1 MRAALLLA
9 VLLPASAAAQLP
21 PVKLTVDP
29 AAEPKPAL
37 RYDLLPPGRER
48 VPGNA
53 AFHYMKAHLNRPA
66 REPDPAKA
74 KLENETYYNWLELPP
89 EKLPV
94 ADVKAYLDKYKA
106 ALREVEYGSR
116 CRGCDW
122 STAPVTGAEAIDAL
136 LPSVQVHREIAGHL
150 SLRLKLELAEKRYD
164 DAARTLRTGIQYGKH
179 IAEGPTLI
187 QMLVG
192 IAITNVFLTRADDFI
207 GRPAAPNLYWGL
219 SSLPR
224 PLIDPRPGLDG
235 EDALNES
242 FLPGLDDLRK
252 GPVSQERAMD
262 VVENAIKVLQAGGK
276 QGPGAGLGGR
286 LGLAAYAALIQNEA
300 RMELLARGHKKE
312 DVEVMPA
319 VQAAFLNS
327 FEKYRELA
335 DEHRKWFLMP
345 PADALPGM
353 ARAADKA
360 KKVQAQAK
368 NDMVLSVFV
377 MILPAVEKVHN
388 ATVRTDRRVAMMR
401 AVEAI
406 RMHMAV
412 TKSLPAKLED
422 VKLVPVPD
430 DPLTAKPFVFE
441 VTEAGFSL
449 SCPQGVLGAIGR
461 TVDYR
466 FDVTVRKAEK

>member
-1 MRAALLLA
+1 MRTAVLLA

-29 AAEPKPAL
+29 APEPKPAL
-37 RYDLLPPGRER
+37 RYELLPPGRDR
-48 VPGNA
+48 VQGNA
-53 AFHYMKAHLNRPA
+53 AYHYLKAHLNRPA
-66 REPDPAKA
+66 RDRDPVKA
-74 KLENETYYNWLELPP
+74 KQEDETFYKWLELPV
-89 EKLPV
+89 EQLPV
-94 ADVKAYLDKYKA
+94 NDVKAYLERFKGA
-106 ALREVEYGSR
+106 FREVEYGTR
-116 CRGCDW
+116 CRGCEW
-122 STAPVTGAEAIDAL
+122 SAAPASGSEALDAL
-136 LPSVQVHREIAGHL
+136 LPSVQVHREIAAHL
-150 SLRLKLELAEKRYD
+150 SLRLKLELAEKRFD
-164 DAARTLRTGIQYGKH
+164 DAARSLRTGIQYGKH

-192 IAITNVFLTRADDFI
+192 VAITNIFLTRADDFI

-252 GPVSQERAMD
+252 GPVSGERAMD
-262 VVENAIKVLQAGGK
+262 VVENAVKVLQAGGGK
-276 QGPGAGLGGR
+276 GPGLVGR
-286 LGLAAYAALIQNEA
+286 LGLAAYAALVQNEA

-312 DVEVMPA
+312 DVEAMPA

-345 PADALPGM
+345 AADALPGI

-368 NDMVLSVFV
+368 NDMVLAVFV

-388 ATVRTDRRVAMMR
+388 ALVRTDRRVAMMR
-401 AVEAI
+401 TIEAI

-430 DPLTAKPFVFE
+430 DPLTAKPFVYA
-441 VTEAGFSL
+441 VTDDGFRL
-449 SCPQGVLGAIGR
+449 TCPQGVLGAVAA

-466 FDVTVRKAEK
+466 FEVTVRKAEK